1 MNLAQAKIAVKTWKN
16 NQQCVVFTNGCFD
29 ILHLGH
35 IDYLEKA
42 KLKGDKLI
50 IGLNSDNSVKKLKGN
65 QRPFNSIIARSRML
79 AAIQFVDLVI
89 EFDEDTP
96 LMLIESLL
104 PDVLVKGGDYTKQNI
119 VGANSVLT
127 TGGSVEVI
135 EFTDG
140 YSTTKLIN
148 QLKNPYN
155 QNQSFQ

>member
-1 MNLAQAKIAVKTWKN
+1 MTSNKIMNLAQAKIAVKTWKN

-65 QRPFNSIIARSRML
+65 QRPINSIIARSRML

-96 LMLIESLL
+96 LMLIENLL

-148 QLKNPYN
+148 QLKN
-155 QNQSFQ
+155 

>member
-1 MNLAQAKIAVKTWKN
+1 MNLGQAKNAVDTWKK

-35 IDYLEKA
+35 VDYLEKA

-65 QRPFNSIIARSRML
+65 RRPINHLMARSRML
-79 AAIQFVDLVI
+79 AAIEFVDLVI

-96 LMLIESLL
+96 LMLINTLL
-104 PDVLVKGGDYTKQNI
+104 PDVLVKGGDYTKEKI
-119 VGANSVLT
+119 VGAQSVLAA
-127 TGGSVEVI
+127 GGTVAVI

-140 YSTTKLIN
+140 YSTTKLID
-148 QLKNPYN
+148 QLKK
-155 QNQSFQ
+155 

>member
-1 MNLAQAKIAVKTWKN
+1 MTSNKIMNLAQAKIAVKTWKN

-65 QRPFNSIIARSRML
+65 QRPINSIIARSRML

-148 QLKNPYN
+148 QLKN
-155 QNQSFQ
+155 

>member
-1 MNLAQAKIAVKTWKN
+1 MNLGQAKNAVDTWKK

-35 IDYLEKA
+35 VDYLEKA

-65 QRPFNSIIARSRML
+65 RRPINHLMARSRML
-79 AAIQFVDLVI
+79 AAIEFVDLVI

-96 LMLIESLL
+96 LMLINTLL
-104 PDVLVKGGDYTKQNI
+104 PDVLVKGGDYTKEKI
-119 VGANSVLT
+119 VGAQSVLA
-127 TGGSVEVI
+127 TGGTVAVI

-140 YSTTKLIN
+140 YSTTKLID
-148 QLKNPYN
+148 QLKK
-155 QNQSFQ
+155 

>member
-148 QLKNPYN
+148 QLKN
-155 QNQSFQ
+155 

>member
-96 LMLIESLL
+96 LMLIENLL

-148 QLKNPYN
+148 QLKN
-155 QNQSFQ
+155 